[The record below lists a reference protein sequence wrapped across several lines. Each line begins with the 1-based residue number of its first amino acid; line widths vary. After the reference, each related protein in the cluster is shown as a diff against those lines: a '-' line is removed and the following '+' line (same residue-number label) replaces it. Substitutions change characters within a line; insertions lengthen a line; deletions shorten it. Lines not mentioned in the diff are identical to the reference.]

1 MMCFLATCALSFAQD
16 RNVKGVVRD
25 KSGSPVPGA
34 SVQVKNSK
42 TGTSTS
48 AEGAYSISVPDK
60 AILVYSALG
69 YATQETAVNGRNQID
84 ISLQEESKGLS
95 EVVVIGYGTI
105 SRKDATG
112 AISSVKAAQ
121 LENENPQ
128 SVADLLK
135 GNIPGLG
142 ISLNTSAKGGGDM
155 LVRGKSTLT
164 AGTAPLIVLD
174 GIIYNGQLS
183 DINPN
188 DIETVDVLKDASSLA
203 VYGAK
208 AATGVVAITTK
219 KGRGDQP
226 SITLNT
232 NIGLV
237 DLSKNMEVY
246 QGQGFLD
253 WRADVMRSGA
263 VTPPYL
269 YNDPRNLPEGVSLT
283 QWLNNQTGDP
293 VDLWLNRLGLV
304 ANEKANY
311 LAGKTVNWYDEIF
324 RTGLRQDHTL
334 SMGGRKNEINYYMS
348 LGYQK
353 NENLIE
359 GGQFSTV
366 RGRLNLEGQAAK
378 FLTLGMNV
386 QYADRDEA
394 RTGDGA
400 LEADWSQLVNLSPY
414 GDMYKADGTLRRI
427 PTDDE
432 GLNARNPF
440 LNMTYNHRMNRQN
453 TLFASLFAKAT
464 LPFGITYQLNFSPG
478 IDMYRTFQHNSSLNP
493 NVTILGGSVTRAQ
506 ETRYNWQVDHLLK
519 WNRTFAQ
526 IHNFDVTLLA
536 NAERYSTWW
545 TQAGNEGFIP
555 SDILGYHNIS
565 SGIKP
570 SVNSEDKVYTGDALM
585 ARLNYSLMQRYNLTL
600 SVRRDGYSVFGLN
613 FKSATFPAVAA
624 AWIVTEEEFVKPL
637 KWLNYG
643 KLRFSYGI
651 NGNRDLRNPDNGTV
665 EPYAALATLAAAK
678 YQTVNGSGTAA
689 EVNTV
694 ALGGRMA
701 NQNLK
706 WEETAAFNAGLDF
719 AVLNN
724 RLSGSI
730 DVFAKKTR
738 DLLVKQ
744 SLSSV
749 TGYNHVFSN
758 LAQINNKG
766 MEISLTSKN
775 ITAGKVTWN
784 SNFNFSFNR
793 NEIKA
798 LALPT
803 NDPANGWFIGKD
815 IDVIWD
821 YKILGVWQENEM
833 EEAAK
838 YTKAS
843 IKAGDFKLQDV
854 DGDYV
859 YTDQD
864 KQFLGYKTPRFFF
877 ALRNEFNLF
886 KHFDVSFQLLS
897 SWGQK
902 KEYNQAKNQPGSV
915 GFSRMSSYVQPYWTP
930 SNPINDY
937 ARLNSGTS
945 GTSFSVFRDNSFIR
959 LNTVAVAYTLPQH
972 IIAKIGA
979 KGLKVYAN
987 VNNAAVYAREWVYW
1001 DPENNGPTPRYYTLG
1016 LNVSL

>member
-1 MMCFLATCALSFAQD
+1 MKRRVTLLMMCFLATCALSFAQD

-263 VTPPYL
+263 VTPSYL

-293 VDLWLNRLGLV
+293 VDLWLNRLNLV

-414 GDMYKADGTLRRI
+414 GDMYKAD
-427 PTDDE
+427 P
-432 GLNARNPF
+432 
-440 LNMTYNHRMNRQN
+440 NR
-453 TLFASLFAKAT
+453 
-464 LPFGITYQLNFSPG
+464 
-478 IDMYRTFQHNSSLNP
+478 
-493 NVTILGGSVTRAQ
+493 
-506 ETRYNWQVDHLLK
+506 
-519 WNRTFAQ
+519 
-526 IHNFDVTLLA
+526 
-536 NAERYSTWW
+536 
-545 TQAGNEGFIP
+545 
-555 SDILGYHNIS
+555 
-565 SGIKP
+565 
-570 SVNSEDKVYTGDALM
+570 
-585 ARLNYSLMQRYNLTL
+585 
-600 SVRRDGYSVFGLN
+600 
-613 FKSATFPAVAA
+613 
-624 AWIVTEEEFVKPL
+624 
-637 KWLNYG
+637 
-643 KLRFSYGI
+643 
-651 NGNRDLRNPDNGTV
+651 
-665 EPYAALATLAAAK
+665 
-678 YQTVNGSGTAA
+678 
-689 EVNTV
+689 
-694 ALGGRMA
+694 
-701 NQNLK
+701 
-706 WEETAAFNAGLDF
+706 
-719 AVLNN
+719 
-724 RLSGSI
+724 
-730 DVFAKKTR
+730 
-738 DLLVKQ
+738 
-744 SLSSV
+744 
-749 TGYNHVFSN
+749 
-758 LAQINNKG
+758 
-766 MEISLTSKN
+766 
-775 ITAGKVTWN
+775 
-784 SNFNFSFNR
+784 
-793 NEIKA
+793 
-798 LALPT
+798 
-803 NDPANGWFIGKD
+803 
-815 IDVIWD
+815 
-821 YKILGVWQENEM
+821 
-833 EEAAK
+833 
-838 YTKAS
+838 
-843 IKAGDFKLQDV
+843 
-854 DGDYV
+854 
-859 YTDQD
+859 
-864 KQFLGYKTPRFFF
+864 
-877 ALRNEFNLF
+877 
-886 KHFDVSFQLLS
+886 
-897 SWGQK
+897 
-902 KEYNQAKNQPGSV
+902 
-915 GFSRMSSYVQPYWTP
+915 
-930 SNPINDY
+930 
-937 ARLNSGTS
+937 
-945 GTSFSVFRDNSFIR
+945 
-959 LNTVAVAYTLPQH
+959 
-972 IIAKIGA
+972 
-979 KGLKVYAN
+979 
-987 VNNAAVYAREWVYW
+987 
-1001 DPENNGPTPRYYTLG
+1001 
-1016 LNVSL
+1016 